1 MFKLVRRSRSLLE
14 GPGGGHPAPAA
25 AKASVTHDPR
35 HGGPGG
41 VSDGPILRSIS
52 YNGPVAL
59 STDDSA
65 CKSAHRYASRPL
77 PLPPP
82 LKSSMA
88 ERPSTSG
95 GLSSKKEAKS
105 GFNFNNKRISR
116 DDFDLETK
124 SYGRSRAKTF
134 GSSQGQLPTLDAS
147 PRSVSTAQFAS
158 AKAVRKPSLDLVNIT
173 RHEDIGRALGSPS
186 HAPAAPIAWRMNTL
200 QHGQNPSPDVEAR
213 ASRSSSVD
221 TFDMPLQ
228 KKPGKWRLFGMFGRK
243 HSDQSVPAISISDP
257 NGLKNA
263 SPVEEQAGRDTESQ
277 PERKSPAR
285 SNTSASRKGPRHK
298 PIVVRSQTMPLGIG
312 NHEPPKEATRKKDV
326 RFESTPVALDT
337 RSTLSPAPGPL
348 LNVEIPDVRME
359 RYSVM
364 FNGVLNSNPSLLT
377 RRQANVQ
384 KLKPI
389 EDANERQD
397 EQPRPS
403 VARRATS
410 PALALFPS
418 DIKARHIPQRLSP
431 RHRINSSP
439 ALLPSPSRPSFDNSV
454 HNHPRRPSRDE
465 ASGNAYTNT
474 RRPSHDSH
482 KWALHTAAEQTHVN
496 PKPNHQVHPEP
507 HHFNPE
513 ESSLILES
521 PTYYSDS
528 EQSPTTVRP
537 QALKP
542 APEYIAPSP
551 KWQMMSPA
559 QKTPSTATS
568 QKTPPTATSST
579 SYATSVSNKSYRKR
593 SPSVTSS
600 SQTTITPH
608 PQDVDDPAVLG
619 VCVDKASA
627 LKLTPVELSIA
638 RQISISQQQRKM
650 LQPLRIKSSRDGSGA
665 ASRSDNRSGSV
676 SGQSQTARASPAR
689 TSPVAG
695 VAMGNSGRIAETKTS
710 TPTLVHPLESLS
722 VKMDASQRRSQFVV
736 VEEN

>member
-1 MFKLVRRSRSLLE
+1 MFKLVSRSRSLLE
-14 GPGGGHPAPAA
+14 GQGGGLPAPA
-25 AKASVTHDPR
+25 AKASVTPDPR

-59 STDDSA
+59 LADDST

-82 LKSSMA
+82 LNSSMA

-95 GLSSKKEAKS
+95 GLSSKKSGKS
-105 GFNFNNKRISR
+105 DFNFNNKRVSR
-116 DDFDLETK
+116 DDFYLETK

-134 GSSQGQLPTLDAS
+134 GPSQGQLQTPDAS
-147 PRSVSTAQFAS
+147 PRSVSTARFAN
-158 AKAVRKPSLDLVNIT
+158 ATTVRKPSLDLLNVA
-173 RHEDIGRALGSPS
+173 RHEDIGMALGSPS
-186 HAPAAPIAWRMNTL
+186 HAPAGPITWRTNTL
-200 QHGQNPSPDVEAR
+200 QHGQDASPYVEAPV
-213 ASRSSSVD
+213 SRSSSVD
-221 TFDMPLQ
+221 TFDMPVQ
-228 KKPGKWRLFGMFGRK
+228 RKPGKWRLFGMFGRK

-257 NGLKNA
+257 NGLKHANPA
-263 SPVEEQAGRDTESQ
+263 EGQAAKAIEPQ
-277 PERKSPAR
+277 PEVKSPAR
-285 SNTSASRKGPRHK
+285 SNTSASRKTPRHK
-298 PIVVRSQTMPLGIG
+298 PIVVRSQTMPLGMS
-312 NHEPPKEATRKKDV
+312 NHEPPKETTRKKDV
-326 RFESTPVALDT
+326 KFESIPIALDT
-337 RSTLSPAPGPL
+337 GPTVNSTPGPL

-364 FNGVLNSNPSLLT
+364 FNSVLNSNPSLLT

-389 EDANERQD
+389 EDVNEHN
-397 EQPRPS
+397 EEHPRPT
-403 VARRATS
+403 VPRRATS
-410 PALALFPS
+410 PGLALFPT
-418 DIKARHIPQRLSP
+418 DRKARHIAPKLSP
-431 RHRINSSP
+431 RHRTNSSP
-439 ALLPSPSRPSFDNSV
+439 ALLSSPSQPSFDHSV

-465 ASGNAYTNT
+465 ASGHARIQT
-474 RRPSHDSH
+474 RGPSHDSH
-482 KWALHTAAEQTHVN
+482 KKEPHTTAERPRPEPTA
-496 PKPNHQVHPEP
+496 NHQFHAEP

-528 EQSPTTVRP
+528 EQSPTTVRSH
-537 QALKP
+537 ALKP
-542 APEYIAPSP
+542 AAQYIAPSP

-568 QKTPPTATSST
+568 QKTPSTAASST
-579 SYATSVSNKSYRKR
+579 SSATSVSNNSYRKR
-593 SPSVTSS
+593 SPSVASS
-600 SQTTITPH
+600 AQAAITRH
-608 PQDVDDPAVLG
+608 TQDHDDATMLG
-619 VCVDKASA
+619 VGVEKTSA
-627 LKLTPVELSIA
+627 LKLTPVEISIA

-650 LQPLRIKSSRDGSGA
+650 LQPLRTKSSRDGSGGV
-665 ASRSDNRSGSV
+665 SRSENRSGSV

-710 TPTLVHPLESLS
+710 TPTLVHPPESLS
-722 VKMDASQRRSQFVV
+722 VKMDARQRRSQVAV